1 MATPF
6 INARG
11 IELSA
16 FLRYLES
23 SSAEQVAQDLGSWRA
38 DPRHALVLGD
48 ICRHML
54 ERSAFARAFY
64 AWALAYL
71 ERHPEDARER
81 LDLAA
86 RYSVLGD
93 LCAGLFEQEAAMD
106 AWAKS
111 IDHGSDDPVPYLRL
125 AQALARAGREE
136 EARARIDGLFALPTA
151 TLHARLDPRQREQ
164 AEELREI
171 LPVAQGLEGEQD
183 LRARVR
189 DLLRVAE
196 QSYGRVGSLAE
207 QRKKA

>member
-6 INARG
+6 INARS

-16 FLRYLES
+16 FLRYLDS
-23 SSAEQVAQDLGSWRA
+23 SSPEQVASDCTAWQA
-38 DPRHALVLGD
+38 DPRHVLVLGD

-64 AWALAYL
+64 GWALAYL
-71 ERHPEDARER
+71 EEHPEEAREL

-93 LCAGLFEQEAAMD
+93 LCSALFEPDAALD

-125 AQALARAGREE
+125 AQALARKGRAE
-136 EARARIDGLFALPTA
+136 EARARIDGLFALPPA
-151 TLHARLDPRQREQ
+151 TLHARLDPRQREL
-164 AEELREI
+164 AEELRAS
-171 LPVAQGLEGEQD
+171 LPVARGVGGEQD
-183 LRARVR
+183 LRTRVR
-189 DLLRVAE
+189 DLLQVAE
-196 QSYGRVGSLAE
+196 QSFGRVGSLAE